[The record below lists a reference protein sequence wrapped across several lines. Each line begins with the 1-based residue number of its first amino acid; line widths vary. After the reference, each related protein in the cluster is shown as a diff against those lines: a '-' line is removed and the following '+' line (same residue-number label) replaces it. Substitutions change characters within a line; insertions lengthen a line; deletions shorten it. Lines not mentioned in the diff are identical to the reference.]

1 MTSHILF
8 GSKKAEYYFK
18 EGCHI
23 TELSNSEVDPE
34 VSIARARLE
43 PGKATRWHALK
54 DTKERYLILQGT
66 GLVEAG
72 GLAPTQ
78 VNPGDSVIIAPED
91 KQRIKNT
98 GESDLVFL
106 AICSPRFEMG
116 NYVDLED

>member
-1 MTSHILF
+1 MKGKIDPSEDHKDNDDPIKIGAVVVGNTRIL
-8 GSKKAEYYFK
+8 
-18 EGCHI
+18 
-23 TELSNSEVDPE
+23 
-34 VSIARARLE
+34 RR
-43 PGKATRWHALK
+43 KATRWHALK

-72 GLAPTQ
+72 DLAPTQ